1 MGFSGGGS
9 NVLKPHKHSSAVQDG
24 SPLNMNNVTEATLS
38 AGDVIYSDGAAL
50 QRLAI
55 GSAADTLL
63 VNGAANAPEWAT
75 PAAGGPVLNKIENET
90 STDQSLTSS
99 SFVTITDGQIQTSNV
114 VGKCVIQFSTY
125 WQIDS
130 GNMDVRFSMSTDGDT
145 TPQRGSTHTHGNLKR
160 HFYQGSVSE
169 TLAAQT
175 IDVQIAIISGGTA
188 NIAVDDE
195 SPTNFTILEIS

>member
-1 MGFSGGGS
+1 MPAGGSQIAGTVAHKHQSASATGGPLDANSITEFSSTTTGSLIFFDGSSQATNLNAGNLNDVLTMGASLPAWSPVGGG
-9 NVLKPHKHSSAVQDG
+9 
-24 SPLNMNNVTEATLS
+24 VT
-38 AGDVIYSDGAAL
+38 
-50 QRLAI
+50 
-55 GSAADTLL
+55 
-63 VNGAANAPEWAT
+63 
-75 PAAGGPVLNKIENET
+75 LNKIENET

-99 SFVTITDGQIQTSNV
+99 SFVTITAGQITTSNV
-114 VGKCVIQFSTY
+114 SGKAVIQFSTY
-125 WQIDS
+125 WQIDT

-169 TLAAQT
+169 TLGAQT
-175 IDVQIAIISGGTA
+175 IDVQIAIIAGGTA